1 MHTIL
6 IIISVW
12 ESVIVN
18 FDKPE
23 LMDLI
28 PRWASYGHF
37 SRRVLQHAQRALE
50 P

>member
-6 IIISVW
+6 IINAVW

-28 PRWASYGHF
+28 PK
-37 SRRVLQHAQRALE
+37 
-50 P
+50 